1 MKNESLS
8 SAAQIS
14 IAAIVLLGM
23 VGGSLILAHGGYE
36 TSPRYGG
43 RPVFVPAPL
52 SYFIAATMY
61 GMSFLGMV
69 ALIREWRW
77 PRLAMVLALL
87 LYIAVAVA
95 FVLGLGS
102 IQGFRS

>member
-1 MKNESLS
+1 MKKQSLS

-23 VGGSLILAHGGYE
+23 VGGSLILAHGGFE
-36 TSPRYGG
+36 TSPKHGG
-43 RPVFVPAPL
+43 QPVFVPAPL

-61 GMSFLGMV
+61 GMSVPGMI

-77 PRLAMVLALL
+77 LRMGMVLALI
-87 LYIAVAVA
+87 LYVAAAVA
-95 FVLGLGS
+95 FVLGVGL
-102 IQGFRS
+102 I